1 LVTGDLS
8 ASAGAGG
15 NPGLNGTGDSID
27 SFGTVSLTVEGLLR
41 LPPGLS
47 SASITFGVTG
57 LSGVVGGG
65 PAVAIGG
72 ASSGDIITLEMSAG
86 GSNGTTGT
94 SAACLMDN
102 LISSLCPNGDRGF
115 GFGPG
120 ALAPIT
126 LVVHDGDTLQLNVFI
141 ESSANVSSYIAPML
155 ANASMTVDPLYL
167 MLPDGVTFDSGI
179 ADFLSVVP
187 PPVSEPSSLALLAG
201 GVGIL
206 VVVRRRKHETSHQGA
221 TNLRVTR
228 SAVM

>member
-1 LVTGDLS
+1 
-8 ASAGAGG
+8 
-15 NPGLNGTGDSID
+15 
-27 SFGTVSLTVEGLLR
+27 
-41 LPPGLS
+41 
-47 SASITFGVTG
+47 VTG

-72 ASSGDIITLEMSAG
+72 ASSGDIITLKMSAG
-86 GSNGTTGT
+86 GSNGTSGT

-126 LVVHDGDTLQLNVFI
+126 LLVHDGDTLQLNVFI
-141 ESSANVSSYIAPML
+141 ESSANVVSYIAPEL

-179 ADFLSVVP
+179 PGFLSTVP
-187 PPVSEPSSLALLAG
+187 PPPVPEPSSFALFAA
-201 GVGIL
+201 GVGAL
-206 VVVRRRKHETSHQGA
+206 VAVRRRKH
-221 TNLRVTR
+221 
-228 SAVM
+228 